1 MLLSSIIFFDVIS
14 YVVEG
19 FMMVW
24 AIFIIFDKVKNKQIS
39 LIKNYKLLILFL
51 SGAIITTLIQV
62 KMLKPINTGF
72 DLIMLLHFCI
82 CFFILYGLHTEKQS
96 TIEKELISIMQ
107 CTVSI
112 TTLLTFFSILFIIF
126 KNRFVISGKILMLNP
141 FSYCIGM
148 HFAEGVER
156 LSGFSINPNII
167 AFCSVVSIIFSHMLF
182 IKNKFFDHFKRH
194 TQVFLFTASLIL
206 NSAALILS
214 DSLASFILLSTY
226 IILILFYN
234 LVLKNKKFSFK
245 SLVKNF
251 FIFLILGVITL
262 ISLTIIRGNFQSISS
277 EVMNNIYSTF
287 STDDIDSEEFEN
299 ITIGRGEN
307 YNIKNGSGRRHL
319 LKQALLI
326 FSKNPLMGIGIGNT
340 EEYGKIYFKNGVDF
354 PNFHNGYVS
363 VAVSYGIIGLSLFV
377 TFLLYT
383 FIYFIKALRKS
394 ISLKNTIYPNL
405 VALTSAYCVYSLF
418 EKTMLSEINYM
429 GVFFWFMLGYTTA
442 FASHFL
448 KTHSKG

>member
-14 YVVEG
+14 YIVEG
-19 FMMVW
+19 FMMIW
-24 AIFIIFDKVKNKQIS
+24 AVFINFDKVKNKQIN

-51 SGAIITTLIQV
+51 SGAIITTLIQI

-72 DLIMLLHFCI
+72 DLIMLLHFFI
-82 CFFILYGLHTEKQS
+82 CFFILYGLHIEKKE
-96 TIEKELISIMQ
+96 TLEKELISIMQ
-107 CTVSI
+107 WTVS
-112 TTLLTFFSILFIIF
+112 TTTMLTFLSILLIIF
-126 KNRFVISGKILMLNP
+126 KIRFVISGKILMLNP

-156 LSGFSINPNII
+156 LSGIYINPNII
-167 AFCSVVSIIFSHMLF
+167 AFCSVVAIIFSHILF
-182 IKNKFFDHFKRH
+182 IKNKFFNKLKKHI
-194 TQVFLFTASLIL
+194 QISLFTASLIL

-214 DSLASFILLSTY
+214 DSLAAFILLSLY
-226 IILILFYN
+226 IIIMLFYS

-245 SLVKNF
+245 SLIKNI
-251 FIFLILGVITL
+251 FIFSLIGIITL
-262 ISLTIIRGNFQSISS
+262 ISLTIIRGNFQNVAS
-277 EVMNNIYSTF
+277 EVINNIYSTF
-287 STDDIDSEEFEN
+287 STDDVVSEEAEN

-307 YNIKNGSGRRHL
+307 HDIRNGSGRRHL

-340 EEYGKIYFKNGVDF
+340 EEYGKVYFKNGVDF

-363 VAVSYGIIGLSLFV
+363 VAVSYGIIGISLFV
-377 TFLLYT
+377 TFLICT
-383 FIYFIKALRKS
+383 FIYFIKALRES
-394 ISLKNTIYPNL
+394 LSLKNTIYPNL
-405 VALTSAYCVYSLF
+405 VACTSAYCVYSLF

-442 FASHFL
+442 FASYLL
-448 KTHSKG
+448 KTHSKS